1 MEITHED
8 FIKKL
13 KDVGFDISVKY
24 DSDSAS
30 PHYSLYVNDSIKID
44 NADYISFGYY
54 CGGAYATC
62 CRTNKDL
69 FNDEDFEKAL
79 KTCSK
84 TLMNELEYIKKIP
97 TYFDCKDFLT
107 KKFGKTK
114 VETEAI
120 KRVLDLLKNNY
131 QELRRFVAL
140 NKTI

>member
-24 DSDSAS
+24 DGDSANS
-30 PHYSLYVNDSIKID
+30 HCSLYVNGIKID
-44 NADYISFGYY
+44 NIDYILFGYY
-54 CGGAYATC
+54 CGGQYVPC
-62 CRTNKDL
+62 CRTNKEL

-79 KTCSK
+79 KICSK